1 LRRFDAKSSFAKI
14 FSASRTAQ
22 NVSKGVT
29 VTDLFV
35 AKVGDIADRDRR
47 VVADG
52 DLEVGVFRLGDDYFA
67 WENNCPH
74 MGGPVCQGKIM
85 NRVNEV
91 IDDGKKSHGFE
102 FVDADVHII
111 CPWHGFEFNIRTGVH
126 PGESSTRLTKYDVL
140 VRDGDIY
147 VRT

>member
-1 LRRFDAKSSFAKI
+1 
-14 FSASRTAQ
+14 
-22 NVSKGVT
+22 

-52 DLEVGVFRLGDDYFA
+52 DLEIGVFRLGDDYFA

-74 MGGPVCQGKIM
+74 MGGPVCQGKVM

-102 FVDADVHII
+102 F
-111 CPWHGFEFNIRTGVH
+111 NIRTGLH
-126 PGESSTRLTKYDVL
+126 PGESSTRLTKYDVV